1 MGIVALPRPSIATW
15 GGLTP
20 RQSFSALTTTPC
32 QVCSRWTYPLPYYSV
47 LLLMHYF
54 TLWPWPLIFDLEQSP
69 CNFRRLGTFDKRFS
83 GVRGSNFT
91 KLGKDI
97 YGDHRCVANLFQSS
111 DISLHFHTR
120 TAQSWVML
128 KFHSFWPPPVK
139 IRGVVGEIS
148 GSINEALYTTQPPEY
163 IWWRLRG
170 CWARCTDEKESS
182 SVKLTTF
189 RHTCREPNNLMH
201 ILLSTL
207 VSIFRLS
214 IQYVAERLQ

>member
-111 DISLHFHTR
+111 DTLLHFQTWA
-120 TAQSWVML
+120 TQSWDVENNA
-128 KFHSFWPPPVK
+128 KFRTFWSHVK
-139 IRGVVGEIS
+139 IRGGMGELWIAQ
-148 GSINEALYTTQPPEY
+148 ALPIRPNLRSPEY
-163 IWWRLRG
+163 IWWPST
-170 CWARCTDEKESS
+170 AQ
-182 SVKLTTF
+182 
-189 RHTCREPNNLMH
+189 
-201 ILLSTL
+201 LLSAVT
-207 VSIFRLS
+207 VSW
-214 IQYVAERLQ
+214 